1 MTALLLAVPLAL
13 AGLLAGPARAASAEG
28 EYIVVLSHADA
39 DSVPALAEAQSRQY
53 GVRPAEEFR
62 SALKGYAATMTAAE
76 AARLRQDP
84 AVAFVSPNRTW
95 RLPAEARAVPA
106 AQTVPTQ
113 VLRIGSDR
121 SSTRAGNGSGAV
133 GINIAVIDSGV
144 DAGHPDLD
152 VRGGVDCSSG
162 SLQVP
167 GNALSDTIGHGTMV
181 AGVAAAKDNAIGVVG
196 TAPGARVWSA
206 RVVDSAGMIS
216 RAALV
221 CAIDWVT
228 STRTD
233 ADPNNDIAVAN
244 MSIAGPGADD
254 GQCGN
259 ADGDAVHV
267 AVCGSVKAGVA
278 YVVAAGNATSDVA
291 GTMPAAYREVLTV
304 TAMADLD
311 GRPGGLSKTTTCG
324 SAPLPAGTKDDV
336 AAPFSNYATGAN
348 TGHTIA
354 APGVCITST
363 APGGTYRAGSG
374 TSFASPAVTGV
385 VALCLSTGRCPAG
398 NPRATVEQRSATY
411 NRTEPGFGFTGDP
424 LRPTNGRYYGYL
436 VAGSVF

>member
-1 MTALLLAVPLAL
+1 MTALLLAVPLVL
-13 AGLLAGPARAASAEG
+13 AGLLAGPARAAGGEG
-28 EYIVVLSHADA
+28 EYIVVLSRAA
-39 DSVPALAEAQSRQY
+39 GSVPALAETQSRQY

-62 SALKGYAATMTAAE
+62 SALKGYTATMTAAE
-76 AARLRQDP
+76 AAHLRQDP
-84 AVAFVSPNRTW
+84 AVAFVTPNRTW
-95 RLPAEARAVPA
+95 RLPADAQAAPA

-113 VLRIGSDR
+113 VRRIGADR

-133 GINIAVIDSGV
+133 GINIATIDSGV
-144 DAGHPDLD
+144 DAGHPDLN

-167 GNALSDTIGHGTMV
+167 GNALSDSIGHGTMV
-181 AGVAAAKDNAIGVVG
+181 AGVAAARDNAVGVVG

-216 RAALV
+216 NAALV

-233 ADPNNDIAVAN
+233 ADPSNDIAVAN

-254 GQCGN
+254 GQCGDAN
-259 ADGDAVHV
+259 GDAVHA
-267 AVCGSVKAGVA
+267 AVCGSVDAGVA
-278 YVVAAGNATSDVA
+278 YVVAAGNSTSDVA
-291 GTMPAAYREVLTV
+291 KTIPAAYDEVLTV

-311 GRPGGLSKTTTCG
+311 GRPGGLSKATTCG
-324 SAPLPAGTKDDV
+324 STPLRAGTTDDA
-336 AAPFSNYATGAN
+336 AAPFSNFATSADSD
-348 TGHTIA
+348 HTIA

-363 APGGTYRAGSG
+363 APGGAYRAGSG

-385 VALCLSTGRCPAG
+385 VALCLSTGKCPAG
-398 NPRATVEQRSATY
+398 DPRATVEELSAAY
-411 NRTEPGFGFTGDP
+411 NRTEPGFGFAGDP
-424 LRPTNGRYYGYL
+424 LRPTNGRHYGYL